1 MPRTSNTLP
10 PEIASK
16 LADVAS
22 ELREHIYGEQACPK
36 WGTRFTEIE
45 DQGMQVGLELA
56 RVFMQQSVQHQADGD
71 IPPQAIVCDG
81 EQSVIQLLAD
91 NLCETDPLS
100 DFWKERAK
108 NRTGLRRSVG
118 IRKAAALPSATSRT
132 LSRTHQADLP
142 RMKRSEFGPVA
153 L

>member
-16 LADVAS
+16 LADVAR

-56 RVFMQQSVQHQADGD
+56 RMFMQQSVQHQADGE
-71 IPPQAIVCDG
+71 IQSQAVDCDG
-81 EQSVIQLLAD
+81 EQAVID
-91 NLCETDPLS
+91 
-100 DFWKERAK
+100 K
-108 NRTGLRRSVG
+108 NRQHETTLDTPAGEVEWKQTTEDSTEEIPSRFFSLRPRHWDLMLTKRFPRLCS
-118 IRKAAALPSATSRT
+118 KKCHTSERC
-132 LSRTHQADLP
+132 
-142 RMKRSEFGPVA
+142 
-153 L
+153 